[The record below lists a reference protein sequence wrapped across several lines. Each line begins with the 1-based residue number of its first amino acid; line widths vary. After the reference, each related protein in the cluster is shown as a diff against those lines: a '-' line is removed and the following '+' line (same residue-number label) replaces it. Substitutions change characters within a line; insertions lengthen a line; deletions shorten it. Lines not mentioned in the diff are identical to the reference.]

1 MIERIESSLSSFK
14 RLQLKPG
21 LNVLLAQKSRGA
33 TERQTRNGAGKTSF
47 VELVHFLLG
56 SKADPR
62 HLLRTDERLEQTTF
76 SMAFDLAGSRV
87 EVERS
92 ASRPS
97 EIVIAQGDPSRW
109 PCKPKLEKKSGHL
122 VLTKDDW
129 NADLGSLM
137 FGLPPPEEQEERR
150 FGPTFRS
157 LFSYFA
163 RRQGAGGFLRP
174 EQHSE
179 KQQPWD
185 QQVAVTF
192 LLGLDA
198 AVPQELQEVR
208 QREKALT
215 EFRKAA
221 REGAFGELIEKAA
234 DLRTKVTVSD
244 ARAARLRE
252 QLATFHVVP
261 QYREH
266 EEEAS
271 RITVRLAEL
280 ANDNQ
285 VDQQLILQLRE
296 AVTSEAPPRFAD
308 VKQAYEEAGVT
319 LPGLVVKRFEDVE
332 LFHRSVVE
340 NRRSHLRGEIDAAEE
355 RLRTREQEQ
364 KRLDERRA
372 QVMGILRSGGAL
384 EHFSQLQAELA
395 RIEGNTE
402 SLRRRYEAADT
413 LERKGAELEVE
424 RARLHKHLRD
434 DHHEQRAVID
444 EAILTFE
451 DLSTALYEKAG
462 SLTIRDTANGPVFEI
477 KIEASRSKGINNMQ
491 IFCFD
496 MMLME
501 LWARRGR
508 GPGFLI
514 HDSHLFDGV
523 DERQVAH
530 ALEIGAERADRLG
543 FQYIVTMNEDAVP
556 RAALRSS
563 FDFDRHVLD
572 VRLTDASEDGG
583 LFGFRFA

>member
-1 MIERIESSLSSFK
+1 MIEHVESSLSTFK
-14 RLQLKPG
+14 RLQFKPG
-21 LNVLLAQKSRGA
+21 LNVLLARKSPGA

-47 VELVHFLLG
+47 VELVHFFLG
-56 SKADPR
+56 SKVDPR
-62 HLLRTDERLEQTTF
+62 HLLRADERLEQATF
-76 SMAFDLAGSRV
+76 SMAFDLAGGRV
-87 EVERS
+87 EVERG

-97 EIVIAQGDPSRW
+97 EIVIAQGDVSRW
-109 PCKPKLEKKSGHL
+109 PCKPKLDKKTGHF

-129 NADLGSLM
+129 NAALGSLM
-137 FGLPPPEEQEERR
+137 FGLPPPWEQEERR

-157 LFSYFA
+157 LVSYFA

-174 EQHSE
+174 EQHAE

-198 AVPQELQEVR
+198 AIPQELQEVR

-271 RITVRLAEL
+271 RLTVRLAEL
-280 ANDNQ
+280 ANENQ
-285 VDQQLILQLRE
+285 VDQQLLLQLRE
-296 AVTSEAPPRFAD
+296 AITSEAPPRFAD
-308 VKQAYEEAGVT
+308 IKQVYEEAGVT

-332 LFHRSVVE
+332 RFHRSIVE
-340 NRRSHLRGEIDAAEE
+340 NRRSHLRTEIEAAEE
-355 RLRTREQEQ
+355 RVRDREHE
-364 KRLDERRA
+364 KRRLDDRRA
-372 QVMGILRSGGAL
+372 QIMAILKSGGAL
-384 EHFSQLQAELA
+384 EHFSRLQAELA
-395 RIEGNTE
+395 RVEGTTE

-424 RARLHKHLRD
+424 RARLHKRLQD
-434 DHHEQRAVID
+434 DHHEQREVIT

-462 SLTIRDTANGPVFEI
+462 SLTIRDTANGPVFEV

-501 LWARRGR
+501 LWAKRGR

-556 RAALRSS
+556 SAALRSS
-563 FDFDRHVLD
+563 FDFERHVLD

-583 LFGFRFA
+583 LFGFRFE